1 MSAATLRSMTP
12 ADADAVA
19 ALHAASWRVAYR
31 GIYSNA
37 YLDHE
42 VEQERQDVW
51 REKLQSGEPSAD
63 WGIVA
68 EDESGHLAGFIYV
81 VPDHDPVWGDYIN
94 NLHVAP
100 TLKGGGLGR
109 RLMQAAAQRLAATP
123 STRPIYLWV
132 LDANEPAKRFYA
144 RLGAEFA
151 EQRLSDPLAG
161 EQHMVWRC
169 VWRDPTHLLDHAA

>member
-1 MSAATLRSMTP
+1 MTP

-31 GIYSNA
+31 GIYSDA

-42 VEQERQDVW
+42 VELERQQVW
-51 REKLQSGEPSAD
+51 REKLQVNEPSAD
-63 WGIVA
+63 WGLMA
-68 EDESGHLAGFIYV
+68 EDESGLLAGFIYV
-81 VPDHDPVWGDYIN
+81 MPGHDSAWGHYIN

-109 RLMQAAAQRLAATP
+109 RLMQAAAQRLAASQP
-123 STRPIYLWV
+123 ARPIYLWV

-144 RLGAEFA
+144 RLGAEFT
-151 EQRLSDPLAG
+151 EKCLSDPLAG
-161 EQHMVWRC
+161 EQHRVWRC
-169 VWRDPTHLLDHAA
+169 VWRDPTHLLDHAT